1 MKSLRDGPSDM
12 LLGRCGGSSILGGK
26 MLIPEK
32 IEGYAHQRF
41 AHGGI
46 MRDRVV
52 IKWGGGLITDKSSL
66 CTPNL
71 EVLKQLAETV
81 AECHAE
87 GQEVILVHGAGS
99 YGHLRAKNW
108 RLNEGHIPEMPQPE
122 GSICATQRDAV
133 EQVRREMLEL
143 NQHVCTALADAGIS
157 SIVHPPHLWATNT
170 GMDFQGDVKRFT
182 LRDDH
187 KIHITFGDVVE
198 VEGEQQ
204 FGILSG
210 DDLVVR
216 LALELPH
223 VKRLVFA
230 VGGVDGLLRV
240 PPEFAAEDDL
250 IEKWSPDIEFEGV
263 HQSDIDVTGGIGL
276 KAARGAHV
284 AARGIEVLMV
294 NGGIPERVL
303 AAMLGNPVRGTIV
316 TNKQ

>member
-1 MKSLRDGPSDM
+1 M
-12 LLGRCGGSSILGGK
+12 LVGRCGGSSILGGK
-26 MLIPEK
+26 KLIPQK
-32 IEGYAHQRF
+32 IMGYAHQRF
-41 AHGGI
+41 TRGGI

-71 EVLKQLAETV
+71 EVLKQLASTV
-81 AECHAE
+81 AECHAA

-108 RLNEGHIPEMPQPE
+108 RLNEGHVADVPQPE
-122 GSICATQRDAV
+122 GSICTTQRDAV
-133 EQVRREMLEL
+133 EQVRQEMLEL
-143 NQHVCTALADAGIS
+143 NQHVCAALADAGIS
-157 SIVHPPHLWATNT
+157 SVVHPPHQWATNT
-170 GMDFQGDVKRFT
+170 GMDFQGDLKRFT
-182 LRDDH
+182 FLNDD

-216 LALELPH
+216 LALELPR

-230 VGGVDGLLRV
+230 IGGVDGLLRV
-240 PPEFAAEDDL
+240 PPEFATDDDL
-250 IEKWSPDIEFEGV
+250 IENWSPDIEFEGV

-276 KAARGAHV
+276 KASRGAHV
-284 AARGIEVLMV
+284 AAHGIEVLMV

-303 AAMLGNPVRGTIV
+303 AAMLGNAVRGTVV

>member
-1 MKSLRDGPSDM
+1 M
-12 LLGRCGGSSILGGK
+12 LVGRCGGSSILGGK
-26 MLIPEK
+26 MLIPQK
-32 IEGYAHQRF
+32 IVGYAHQRF
-41 AHGGI
+41 ARGGI

-71 EVLKQLAETV
+71 DVLKQLASTV
-81 AECHAE
+81 AECHAA

-108 RLNEGHIPEMPQPE
+108 RLNEGHVADVPQPE
-122 GSICATQRDAV
+122 GSICTTQRDAV
-133 EQVRREMLEL
+133 EQVRQEMLEL
-143 NQHVCTALADAGIS
+143 NQHVCAALADAGIS
-157 SIVHPPHLWATNT
+157 SVVHPPHQWATNT
-170 GMDFQGDVKRFT
+170 GMDFQGDLKRFT
-182 LRDDH
+182 FLNDDQ
-187 KIHITFGDVVE
+187 IHITFGDVVE
-198 VEGEQQ
+198 VEGQQQ

-216 LALELPH
+216 LALELPR

-230 VGGVDGLLRV
+230 IGGVDGLLRV
-240 PPEFAAEDDL
+240 PPEFATDDDL
-250 IEKWSPDIEFEGV
+250 IENWSPDIEFEGV

-276 KAARGAHV
+276 KASRGAHV
-284 AARGIEVLMV
+284 AAHGIEVLMV

-303 AAMLGNPVRGTIV
+303 AAMLGNAVRGTVV

>member
-1 MKSLRDGPSDM
+1 M
-12 LLGRCGGSSILGGK
+12 LVGRCGGSSILGGK
-26 MLIPEK
+26 MLIPQK
-32 IEGYAHQRF
+32 IVGYAHQRF
-41 AHGGI
+41 ARGGI

-71 EVLKQLAETV
+71 EVLKQLASTV
-81 AECHAE
+81 AECHAA

-108 RLNEGHIPEMPQPE
+108 RLNEGHVADVTQPE
-122 GSICATQRDAV
+122 GSICTTQRDAV
-133 EQVRREMLEL
+133 EQVRQEMLEL
-143 NQHVCTALADAGIS
+143 NQHVCAALADAGIS
-157 SIVHPPHLWATNT
+157 SVVHPPHQWATNT
-170 GMDFQGDVKRFT
+170 GMDFQGDLKRFT
-182 LRDDH
+182 FLNDDQ
-187 KIHITFGDVVE
+187 IHITFGDVVE
-198 VEGEQQ
+198 VEGQQQ

-216 LALELPH
+216 LALELPR

-230 VGGVDGLLRV
+230 IGGVDGLLRV
-240 PPEFAAEDDL
+240 PPEFATEDDL
-250 IEKWSPDIEFEGV
+250 IENWSPDIEFEGV

-276 KAARGAHV
+276 KASRGAHV
-284 AARGIEVLMV
+284 AAHGIEVLMV

-303 AAMLGNPVRGTIV
+303 AAMLGNAVRGTVV

>member
-1 MKSLRDGPSDM
+1 M
-12 LLGRCGGSSILGGK
+12 LVGRCGGSSILGGK
-26 MLIPEK
+26 MLIPQK
-32 IEGYAHQRF
+32 IVGYAHQRF
-41 AHGGI
+41 ARGGI

-71 EVLKQLAETV
+71 EVLKQLASTV
-81 AECHAE
+81 AECHAA

-108 RLNEGHIPEMPQPE
+108 RLNEGHIADIPQPE
-122 GSICATQRDAV
+122 GSICTTQRDAV
-133 EQVRREMLEL
+133 EQVRQEMLEL
-143 NQHVCTALADAGIS
+143 NQHVCAALADAGIS
-157 SIVHPPHLWATNT
+157 SVVHPPHQWATNT
-170 GMDFQGDVKRFT
+170 GMDFQGDLKRFT
-182 LRDDH
+182 FLNDDQ
-187 KIHITFGDVVE
+187 IHITFGDVVE
-198 VEGEQQ
+198 VEGQQQ

-216 LALELPH
+216 LALELPR

-230 VGGVDGLLRV
+230 IGGVDGLLRV
-240 PPEFAAEDDL
+240 PPEFATDDDL
-250 IEKWSPDIEFEGV
+250 IENWSPDIEFEGV

-276 KAARGAHV
+276 KASRGAHV
-284 AARGIEVLMV
+284 AAHGIEVLMV

-303 AAMLGNPVRGTIV
+303 AAMLGNAVRGTVV

>member
-1 MKSLRDGPSDM
+1 M
-12 LLGRCGGSSILGGK
+12 LVGRCGGSSILGGK
-26 MLIPEK
+26 MLIPQK
-32 IEGYAHQRF
+32 IAGYAHQRF
-41 AHGGI
+41 ARGGI

-71 EVLKQLAETV
+71 DVLKQLASTV
-81 AECHAE
+81 AECHAA

-108 RLNEGHIPEMPQPE
+108 RLNEGHIADIPQPE
-122 GSICATQRDAV
+122 GSICTTQRDAV
-133 EQVRREMLEL
+133 EQVRQEMLEL
-143 NQHVCTALADAGIS
+143 NQHVCAALADAGIS
-157 SIVHPPHLWATNT
+157 SVVHPPHQWATNT
-170 GMDFQGDVKRFT
+170 GMDFQGDLKRFT
-182 LRDDH
+182 FLNDDQ
-187 KIHITFGDVVE
+187 IHITFGDVVE
-198 VEGEQQ
+198 VEGQQQ

-216 LALELPH
+216 LALELPR

-230 VGGVDGLLRV
+230 IGGVDGLLRV
-240 PPEFAAEDDL
+240 PPEFATEDDL
-250 IEKWSPDIEFEGV
+250 IENWSPDIEFEGV

-276 KAARGAHV
+276 KASRGAHV
-284 AARGIEVLMV
+284 AAHGIEVLMV

-303 AAMLGNPVRGTIV
+303 AAMLGNAVRGTVV

>member
-1 MKSLRDGPSDM
+1 M
-12 LLGRCGGSSILGGK
+12 LVGRCGGSSILGGK
-26 MLIPEK
+26 MLIPQK
-32 IEGYAHQRF
+32 IVGYAHQRF
-41 AHGGI
+41 ARGGI

-71 EVLKQLAETV
+71 EVLKQLASTV
-81 AECHAE
+81 AECHAA

-108 RLNEGHIPEMPQPE
+108 RLNEGHIADIPQPE
-122 GSICATQRDAV
+122 GSICTTQRDAV
-133 EQVRREMLEL
+133 EQVRQEMLEL
-143 NQHVCTALADAGIS
+143 NQHVCAALADAGIS
-157 SIVHPPHLWATNT
+157 SVVHPPHQWATNT
-170 GMDFQGDVKRFT
+170 GMDFQGDLKRFT
-182 LRDDH
+182 FLNDDQ
-187 KIHITFGDVVE
+187 IHITFGDVVE
-198 VEGEQQ
+198 VEGQQQ

-216 LALELPH
+216 LALELPR

-230 VGGVDGLLRV
+230 IGGVDGLLRV
-240 PPEFAAEDDL
+240 PPEFATEDDL
-250 IEKWSPDIEFEGV
+250 IENWSPDIEFEGV

-276 KAARGAHV
+276 KASRGAHV
-284 AARGIEVLMV
+284 AAHGIEVLMV

-303 AAMLGNPVRGTIV
+303 AAMLGNAVRGTVV

>member
-1 MKSLRDGPSDM
+1 M
-12 LLGRCGGSSILGGK
+12 LVGRCGGSSILGGK
-26 MLIPEK
+26 MLIPQK
-32 IEGYAHQRF
+32 IVGYAHQRF
-41 AHGGI
+41 ARGGI

-71 EVLKQLAETV
+71 DVLKQLASTV
-81 AECHAE
+81 AECHAA

-108 RLNEGHIPEMPQPE
+108 RLNEGHVADVPQPE
-122 GSICATQRDAV
+122 GSICTTQRDAV
-133 EQVRREMLEL
+133 EQVRQEMLEL
-143 NQHVCTALADAGIS
+143 NQHVCAALADAGIS
-157 SIVHPPHLWATNT
+157 SVVHPPHQWATNT
-170 GMDFQGDVKRFT
+170 GMDFQGDLKRFT
-182 LRDDH
+182 FVNDDQ
-187 KIHITFGDVVE
+187 IHITFGDVVE
-198 VEGEQQ
+198 VEGQQQ

-216 LALELPH
+216 LALELPR

-230 VGGVDGLLRV
+230 IGGVDGLLRV
-240 PPEFAAEDDL
+240 PPEFATEDDL
-250 IEKWSPDIEFEGV
+250 IENWSPDIEFEGV

-276 KAARGAHV
+276 KASRGAHV
-284 AARGIEVLMV
+284 AAHGIEVLMV

-303 AAMLGNPVRGTIV
+303 AAMLGNAVRGTVV

>member
-1 MKSLRDGPSDM
+1 M
-12 LLGRCGGSSILGGK
+12 LVGRCGGSSILGGK
-26 MLIPEK
+26 MLIPQK
-32 IEGYAHQRF
+32 IVGYAHQRF
-41 AHGGI
+41 ARGGI

-71 EVLKQLAETV
+71 DVLKQLASTV
-81 AECHAE
+81 AECHAA

-108 RLNEGHIPEMPQPE
+108 RLNEGHVADVPQPE
-122 GSICATQRDAV
+122 GSICTTQRDAV
-133 EQVRREMLEL
+133 EQVRQEMLEL
-143 NQHVCTALADAGIS
+143 NQHVCAALADAGIS
-157 SIVHPPHLWATNT
+157 SVVHPPHQWATNT
-170 GMDFQGDVKRFT
+170 GMDFQGDLKRFT
-182 LRDDH
+182 FLNDD

-198 VEGEQQ
+198 VEGEQL

-216 LALELPH
+216 LALELPR

-230 VGGVDGLLRV
+230 IGGVDGLLRV
-240 PPEFAAEDDL
+240 PPEFATEDDL
-250 IEKWSPDIEFEGV
+250 IENWSPDIEFEGV

-276 KAARGAHV
+276 KASRGAHV
-284 AARGIEVLMV
+284 AAHGIEVLMV

-303 AAMLGNPVRGTIV
+303 AAMLGNAVRGTVV

>member
-1 MKSLRDGPSDM
+1 
-12 LLGRCGGSSILGGK
+12 
-26 MLIPEK
+26 MLISDLLV
-32 IEGYAHQRF
+32 
-41 AHGGI
+41 GGI

-71 EVLKQLAETV
+71 EVLKQLASTV
-81 AECHAE
+81 AECHAA

-108 RLNEGHIPEMPQPE
+108 RLNEGHVADVTQPE
-122 GSICATQRDAV
+122 GSICTTQRDAV
-133 EQVRREMLEL
+133 EQVRQEMLEL
-143 NQHVCTALADAGIS
+143 NQHVCAALADAGIS
-157 SIVHPPHLWATNT
+157 SVVHPPHQWATNT
-170 GMDFQGDVKRFT
+170 GMDFQGDLKRFT
-182 LRDDH
+182 FLNDDQ
-187 KIHITFGDVVE
+187 IHITFGDVVE
-198 VEGEQQ
+198 VEGQQQ

-216 LALELPH
+216 LALELPR

-230 VGGVDGLLRV
+230 IGGVDGLLRV
-240 PPEFAAEDDL
+240 PPEFATEDDL
-250 IEKWSPDIEFEGV
+250 IENWSPDIEFEGV

-276 KAARGAHV
+276 KASRGAHV
-284 AARGIEVLMV
+284 AAHGIEVLMV

-303 AAMLGNPVRGTIV
+303 AAMLGNAVRGTVV

>member
-1 MKSLRDGPSDM
+1 M
-12 LLGRCGGSSILGGK
+12 LGRCGGSSILGGK
-26 MLIPEK
+26 MLIPLK
-32 IEGYAHQRF
+32 IVGYAHQRF
-41 AHGGI
+41 LRGCI

-52 IKWGGGLITDKSSL
+52 IKWGGGLITHKSSL

-71 EVLKQLAETV
+71 EVLNQLASTV
-81 AECHAE
+81 AECHAA

-108 RLNEGHIPEMPQPE
+108 RLNEGHIPGMLQPE
-122 GSICATQRDAV
+122 GSICSSQRDAV

-143 NQHVCTALADAGIS
+143 NQHVCDVLNEVGIS
-157 SIVHPPHLWATNT
+157 SIVHPPHQWATNT
-170 GMDFQGDVKRFT
+170 GMNFRGDLGRFNHPNG
-182 LRDDH
+182 R

-198 VEGEQQ
+198 VEGEQR

-216 LALELPH
+216 LALELPR

-230 VGGVDGLLRV
+230 IGGVDGLLRV
-240 PPEFAAEDDL
+240 PPEFATEDDL
-250 IEKWSPDIEFEGV
+250 IEIWSPDIEFEGV

-284 AARGIEVLMV
+284 AAHGIEVLMV
-294 NGGIPERVL
+294 NGGKTERVL

>member
-1 MKSLRDGPSDM
+1 M
-12 LLGRCGGSSILGGK
+12 LVGRCGGSSILGGK
-26 MLIPEK
+26 MLIPQK
-32 IEGYAHQRF
+32 IVGYAHQRF
-41 AHGGI
+41 ARGGI

-71 EVLKQLAETV
+71 DVLKQLSSTV
-81 AECHAE
+81 AECHAA

-108 RLNEGHIPEMPQPE
+108 RLNEGHIADIPQPE
-122 GSICATQRDAV
+122 GSICTTQRDAV
-133 EQVRREMLEL
+133 EQVRQEMLEL
-143 NQHVCTALADAGIS
+143 NQHVCAALADAGIS
-157 SIVHPPHLWATNT
+157 SVVHPPHQWATNT
-170 GMDFQGDVKRFT
+170 GMDFQGDLKRFT
-182 LRDDH
+182 FLNDDQ
-187 KIHITFGDVVE
+187 IHITFGDVVE
-198 VEGEQQ
+198 VEGQQQ

-216 LALELPH
+216 LALELPR

-230 VGGVDGLLRV
+230 IGGVDGLLRV
-240 PPEFAAEDDL
+240 PPEFATEDDL
-250 IEKWSPDIEFEGV
+250 IENWSPDIEFEGV

-276 KAARGAHV
+276 KASRGAHV
-284 AARGIEVLMV
+284 AAHGIEVLMV

-303 AAMLGNPVRGTIV
+303 AAMLGNAVRGTVV

>member
-1 MKSLRDGPSDM
+1 M
-12 LLGRCGGSSILGGK
+12 LVGRCGGSSILGGK
-26 MLIPEK
+26 MLIPQK
-32 IEGYAHQRF
+32 IVGYAHQRF
-41 AHGGI
+41 ARGGI

-71 EVLKQLAETV
+71 DVLKQLASTV
-81 AECHAE
+81 AECHAA

-108 RLNEGHIPEMPQPE
+108 RLNEGHVADVPQPE
-122 GSICATQRDAV
+122 GSICTTQRDAV
-133 EQVRREMLEL
+133 EQVRQEMLEL
-143 NQHVCTALADAGIS
+143 NQHVCAALADAGIS
-157 SIVHPPHLWATNT
+157 SVVHPPHQWATNT
-170 GMDFQGDVKRFT
+170 GMDFQGDLKRFT
-182 LRDDH
+182 FLNDDQ
-187 KIHITFGDVVE
+187 IHITFGDVVE
-198 VEGEQQ
+198 VEGQQQ

-216 LALELPH
+216 LALELPR

-230 VGGVDGLLRV
+230 IGGVDGLLRV
-240 PPEFAAEDDL
+240 PPEFATEDDL
-250 IEKWSPDIEFEGV
+250 IENWSPDIEFEGV

-276 KAARGAHV
+276 KASRGAHV
-284 AARGIEVLMV
+284 AAHGIEVLMV

-303 AAMLGNPVRGTIV
+303 AAMLGNAVRGTVV